1 MRKPK
6 PIVCALLSAMLIGA
20 CSPSADV
27 TADELR
33 AVVERDGLTFNASSI
48 PPEEILGRLADH
60 DVVLFGETHHLREH
74 WNLVSIM
81 LGGLHRHGFRQL
93 LVERPHMNDWLI
105 DDYVLGGEL
114 APDWVPPP
122 YFDRRFTAIR
132 ELNATLPP
140 DEKIHV
146 RSIDANED
154 HSGGARDF
162 QILFDMLLTALP
174 SPTGVDVTLRPGYPN
189 ASPDQQH
196 SAMDELTRAIEE
208 NRAALLDSWG
218 PFHLD
223 HVTEMVEIE
232 AASIDI
238 RQERKDDDDAAARTR
253 EDLIKKLVDR
263 RVSEAPGGTVIN
275 IGAHHAQKSHL
286 MGTDQQ
292 WLGDYLAHESPT
304 VDGSVIVVGFTAA
317 RIELEPGAGGTPF
330 DVEDTSPDNE
340 ILGLLAATWPESDVF
355 LPLTD
360 QMFTERT
367 VAYNSE
373 ETIYVTQLGDQFD
386 ALIQYGLA
394 HRMPID

>member
-1 MRKPK
+1 MTGSSTITCSEESSP
-6 PIVCALLSAMLIGA
+6 PI
-20 CSPSADV
+20 
-27 TADELR
+27 
-33 AVVERDGLTFNASSI
+33 
-48 PPEEILGRLADH
+48 
-60 DVVLFGETHHLREH
+60 
-74 WNLVSIM
+74 
-81 LGGLHRHGFRQL
+81 
-93 LVERPHMNDWLI
+93 
-105 DDYVLGGEL
+105 
-114 APDWVPPP
+114 WVPPP

-154 HSGGARDF
+154 HSGGAQDF
-162 QILFDMLLTALP
+162 QILFDMLLAALP
-174 SPTGVDVTLRPGYPN
+174 TPAGVDVTLPPGYPN

-196 SAMDELTRAIEE
+196 SAMEELTRAIE
-208 NRAALLDSWG
+208 
-218 PFHLD
+218 
-223 HVTEMVEIE
+223 VVEVE
-232 AASIDI
+232 SASIDI
-238 RQERKDDDDAAARTR
+238 RQERKDDDGAAARTR

-263 RVSEAPGGTVIN
+263 RVSEAPGGTLIN

-292 WLGDYLAHESPT
+292 WLGDYLAHESPA
-304 VDGSVIVVGFTAA
+304 VEGSVVVVGFTAA

-340 ILGLLAATWPESDVF
+340 ILGLLAATWPEGDVF

-360 QMFTERT
+360 PMFTERT

-373 ETIYVTQLGDQFD
+373 ETIYVTQLGEQFD